1 MVKEELNQLIK
12 RMKNSVEH
20 FRKSLSKL
28 RSGRANINVF
38 EDIRVDYYGSKTPIN
53 QVATLGIPDPTLIT
67 IKPYDTNM
75 LEEIEKAV
83 RAADLGFNPINDGK
97 ILKIP
102 VPPLDEERRR
112 EIAKHIGRMM
122 EEEKTTVR
130 NMRRESKEMIE
141 MMEKEKEIS
150 EDDKYWGLDKL
161 QEITD
166 EHIKEI
172 EKIAEAKEKE
182 ILQLK

>member
-1 MVKEELNQLIK
+1 MVKEELNELTK
-12 RMKNSVEH
+12 RMKKSVDH
-20 FRKSLSKL
+20 FRKSLSRL
-28 RSGRANINVF
+28 RTGRANINVF
-38 EDIRVDYYGSKTPIN
+38 EDIKVDYYGSKTPIN

-75 LEEIEKAV
+75 LEDIEKAI

-102 VPPLDEERRR
+102 VPPLDEERRK
-112 EIAKHIGRMM
+112 EIAKHIGRML
-122 EEEKTTVR
+122 EEEKTALR
-130 NMRRESKEMIE
+130 NMRRETKEMIE
-141 MMEKEKEIS
+141 MMENEKEIT

-166 EHIKEI
+166 KHVKEI
-172 EKIAEAKEKE
+172 EDIAEAKEKD

>member
-1 MVKEELNQLIK
+1 MVKEELNQLVK

-67 IKPYDTNM
+67 IKPYDINM

-122 EEEKTTVR
+122 EEEKTAIR
-130 NMRRESKEMIE
+130 NMRRESKEMVE
-141 MMEKEKEIS
+141 MMEQEKEIS